1 MVRENW
7 YYRYMWSVIG
17 EAFFFAFPRLGVTFC
32 RWTCRAIPPLQ
43 NIFLTFIS
51 IVTTLR
57 VFRPPRCQRETNFSV
72 TLRIMRIRI
81 SDTTRYS
88 VSHFAFW
95 AFCPAAST
103 RSIFIMYM
111 TLFKI
116 ILYSSS
122 FSLSLPI
129 RLSTAIIGLVVHL
142 AGVWVIFH
150 VLRFWQLPSPKSSS
164 WDSRLEGLLKLPTNL
179 QIGR

>member
-1 MVRENW
+1 
-7 YYRYMWSVIG
+7 
-17 EAFFFAFPRLGVTFC
+17 
-32 RWTCRAIPPLQ
+32 
-43 NIFLTFIS
+43 
-51 IVTTLR
+51 
-57 VFRPPRCQRETNFSV
+57 
-72 TLRIMRIRI
+72 
-81 SDTTRYS
+81 
-88 VSHFAFW
+88 
-95 AFCPAAST
+95 
-103 RSIFIMYM
+103 MYM

-164 WDSRLEGLLKLPTNL
+164 WDSRLEGLTWSAEIAYQLANRSVAGCRQNLLVHQKVICGFSKAHGILRILSKMLKSLSRFFKKFFKNVKKKLPQFLITAL
-179 QIGR
+179 FVPGGFSARDYGIAVVRSLSVCVSPP

>member
-1 MVRENW
+1 
-7 YYRYMWSVIG
+7 
-17 EAFFFAFPRLGVTFC
+17 
-32 RWTCRAIPPLQ
+32 
-43 NIFLTFIS
+43 
-51 IVTTLR
+51 
-57 VFRPPRCQRETNFSV
+57 
-72 TLRIMRIRI
+72 
-81 SDTTRYS
+81 
-88 VSHFAFW
+88 
-95 AFCPAAST
+95 
-103 RSIFIMYM
+103 MYM

-164 WDSRLEGLLKLPTNL
+164 WDSRLEGLTWSAEIAYQLANRSVAGCRQNLLVHQKVICGFSKAHGIFRILSKMLKSLS
-179 QIGR
+179 RFFKKFF